1 MGKPKRFPDR
11 EASQLYLGS
20 TASLSGEPAE
30 PQHRVNADDLVTHGV
45 IVGMTGSGKTGL
57 LTVFVEEALRAGV
70 PTLALDIKGDLP
82 NLLLAFPDFGAEH
95 YEAWLPEDQ
104 REATAAQRRE
114 KLALWGIDE
123 AMLRAFVDTTAIHV
137 ITPGSQVGEPLHLL
151 SSIERRSKLW
161 DTDVDAAQTALSA
174 AISLLLRMVGRDP
187 EPAQSK
193 EHVLLS
199 VLAERRLRMGHDA
212 PLGDIV
218 RDVEEPPITEIGVQ
232 EVDAFMSPRERNE
245 LAAAL
250 NGILAAPAFASWR
263 NGATLD
269 VGAWM
274 ARGPDNKTPLT
285 IVSVAH
291 LDDQQRELVLSIILE
306 EFAVWMRT
314 QPGHGG
320 LRGLLVFDEV
330 YGFLPPHPANPAT
343 KRPIV
348 SLMKQARAFG
358 VGVLL
363 ATQNPMDIDYRA
375 LSNAGVWC
383 IGRLQ
388 TDADRHRVLD
398 ALATSTGFG
407 DLPSETQPKLPT
419 SSKSAKLKRARP
431 LSESAILAD
440 IVKRIPPRWFLM
452 RNVHDAAM
460 RLLQSRHTLSVLRG
474 PMTKAEIQRAL
485 LRRQGC

>member
-1 MGKPKRFPDR
+1 M
-11 EASQLYLGS
+11 
-20 TASLSGEPAE
+20 
-30 PQHRVNADDLVTHGV
+30 
-45 IVGMTGSGKTGL
+45 
-57 LTVFVEEALRAGV
+57 
-70 PTLALDIKGDLP
+70 
-82 NLLLAFPDFGAEH
+82 
-95 YEAWLPEDQ
+95 
-104 REATAAQRRE
+104 
-114 KLALWGIDE
+114 
-123 AMLRAFVDTTAIHV
+123 
-137 ITPGSQVGEPLHLL
+137 
-151 SSIERRSKLW
+151 
-161 DTDVDAAQTALSA
+161 
-174 AISLLLRMVGRDP
+174 
-187 EPAQSK
+187 
-193 EHVLLS
+193 LLS
-199 VLAERRLRMGHDA
+199 VLAERRLRMGLDA

-218 RDVEEPPITEIGVQ
+218 RDVEEPPIAEIGVQ
-232 EVDAFMSPRERNE
+232 EIDAFMSPRERNE
-245 LAAAL
+245 LASAL

-263 NGATLD
+263 TGATLD

-274 ARGPDNKTPLT
+274 ARGKDGKTPLT

-314 QPGHGG
+314 QPGTDG

-407 DLPSETQPKLPT
+407 ELPSEAQPKAPFAP
-419 SSKSAKLKRARP
+419 KMAKAKKPRA

-452 RNVHDAAM
+452 RNVHEPSM

-474 PMTKAEIQRAL
+474 PMTKVEIQRAL
-485 LRRQGC
+485 VRRGSEV